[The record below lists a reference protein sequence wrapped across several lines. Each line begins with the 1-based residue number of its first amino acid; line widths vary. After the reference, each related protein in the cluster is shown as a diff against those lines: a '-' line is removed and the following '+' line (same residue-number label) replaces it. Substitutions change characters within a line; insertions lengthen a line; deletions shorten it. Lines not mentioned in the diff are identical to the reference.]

1 MAHSAVPA
9 TAFKNAP
16 HFSEGTPNTSGIPA
30 MLHPNEAVIPL
41 SKGRKIPVEMNGDTE
56 GAGGQTVN
64 YAPTYNITSPDPDA
78 FRRSQAQ
85 TAADG
90 LSAAQRALRKNG

>member
-1 MAHSAVPA
+1 
-9 TAFKNAP
+9 
-16 HFSEGTPNTSGIPA
+16 

-41 SKGRKIPVEMNGDTE
+41 SKGRKIPVEMNGDND
-56 GAGGQTVN
+56 AGGQTVN
-64 YAPTYNITSPDPDA
+64 YAPTYAIQPPDA
-78 FRRSQAQ
+78 DSFRRSQAQ